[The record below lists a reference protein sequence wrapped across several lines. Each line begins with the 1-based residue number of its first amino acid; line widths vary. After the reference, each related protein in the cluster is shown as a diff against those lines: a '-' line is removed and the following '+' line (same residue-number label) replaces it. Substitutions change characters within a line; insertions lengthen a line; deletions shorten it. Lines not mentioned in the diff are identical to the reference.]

1 MIIGDVNNPLLAG
14 VPSGLQ
20 KAISLALD
28 HDLSSLSPG
37 SVELQGDNV
46 FMNVMQFMT
55 ELPADKKAEL
65 HTKFIDIQI
74 LLAGEEQIF
83 FGVAGSAM
91 QCEEM
96 HVEEDYQ
103 LCNAIDGEQSVI
115 LRPGMF
121 AIFMPGE
128 PHKPGCVITEPA
140 EIKKV
145 VIKVSANLLSA

>member
-14 VPSGLQ
+14 VSSGLQ
-20 KAISLALD
+20 QAISLALD
-28 HDLSSLSPG
+28 HDLLSLSPG

-83 FGVAGSAM
+83 FGVATPQCSARR
-91 QCEEM
+91 CT
-96 HVEEDYQ
+96 
-103 LCNAIDGEQSVI
+103 
-115 LRPGMF
+115 LRRIISCATRLM
-121 AIFMPGE
+121 
-128 PHKPGCVITEPA
+128 
-140 EIKKV
+140 
-145 VIKVSANLLSA
+145 ANSRSF